1 MNGCILYGVKVNQ
14 SNVLLRT
21 AIEENIGVDVSSLH
35 EWRDANQYGISPE
48 KICATGP
55 AKTDDFLWQLILHNS
70 LIAVDS
76 LEELQDNLHLLEFQ
90 SLKARVLLI
99 STAFKPFTIRHEI
112 PGFC

>member
-48 KICATGP
+48 KFA
-55 AKTDDFLWQLILHNS
+55 
-70 LIAVDS
+70 
-76 LEELQDNLHLLEFQ
+76 LLALPKQMIF
-90 SLKARVLLI
+90 S
-99 STAFKPFTIRHEI
+99 
-112 PGFC
+112 GN